1 MLTKLLFLVFR
12 NVGAMSY
19 AICNPIKEHQ
29 SAEQSQPQRDVEQ
42 GRDSDLSMCEDGA
55 TAGAQATTP
64 TERSPL
70 LVQPQAETGGDLP
83 DWTAFLTSTPMQQKQ
98 LQPVSSS
105 ASSSTT
111 ASQDA
116 LHSLNVSRTRQ
127 LFALSTMSAHPTSSV
142 ELSSGYSRLF
152 FSRFTN
158 STSSQHEFNLG
169 RAGHAPLRD
178 LDTPTSN
185 SSSSSTTDST
195 EGEAVRLLPL
205 PPRILPQSL
214 PLRSPPTLTTSV
226 STTISTTS
234 LPQPPG
240 CFEINTIF

>member
-1 MLTKLLFLVFR
+1 MNRCNKFVFPNLFR

-19 AICNPIKEHQ
+19 AVCNPIKEHQ
-29 SAEQSQPQRDVEQ
+29 SAEQQRDVE
-42 GRDSDLSMCEDGA
+42 RYSDLSLCEEGA
-55 TAGAQATTP
+55 TAAAQATTP

-105 ASSSTT
+105 SSSSTT

-142 ELSSGYSRLF
+142 ELSTGFSRLKF
-152 FSRFTN
+152 Y
-158 STSSQHEFNLG
+158 
-169 RAGHAPLRD
+169 
-178 LDTPTSN
+178 SN
-185 SSSSSTTDST
+185 S
-195 EGEAVRLLPL
+195 
-205 PPRILPQSL
+205 
-214 PLRSPPTLTTSV
+214 
-226 STTISTTS
+226 
-234 LPQPPG
+234 
-240 CFEINTIF
+240 